1 MESRVYQV
9 YTNNTQHRE
18 VLILVLM
25 ESRVYNLFVSLL
37 VILSIWKIPKEAL
50 ELQ

>member
-1 MESRVYQV
+1 
-9 YTNNTQHRE
+9 
-18 VLILVLM
+18 M

-37 VILSIWKIPKEAL
+37 VILIIWKIPKEAL